1 MSGSEGH
8 STGSPNA
15 RQALLQAVDEHAA
28 DAGAPV
34 GDVVETALQ
43 EANSGLGRV
52 CSALQ
57 QLHADG
63 EVYQPNETTV
73 RRVAPDGGQETGS
86 PETRLGEARKQLRI
100 VLNDITFEDEETA
113 EYVEGALA
121 CAESAAVCLE
131 GEDVLEDEDSIT
143 DPPVPMVKSVG
154 PLGTTI
160 LGPDPGAYQRWEN
173 QREEG
178 GER

>member
-1 MSGSEGH
+1 MSGNGE
-8 STGSPNA
+8 TAGSPNA
-15 RQALLQAVDEHAA
+15 RQALLTAVDEHAG

-34 GDVVETALQ
+34 GDVIEAAL
-43 EANSGLGRV
+43 EDVNGGLGRV

-63 EVYQPNETTV
+63 EVYQPNPTTV
-73 RRVAPDGGQETGS
+73 RRVATDGGNETGS
-86 PETRLGEARKQLRI
+86 PESRLEGVRKQLRL
-100 VLNDITFEDEETA
+100 VLDDVEFEDEDTA
-113 EYVEGALA
+113 EHVASALA

-131 GEDVLEDEDSIT
+131 GEDALDGEPSIT

-160 LGPDPGAYQRWEN
+160 LGPDPGAFQAWETS
-173 QREEG
+173 RDG